1 MRASLHHAHLF
12 ATDVDA
18 TIDFWTRAF
27 GAEVVFDE
35 DFAGAR
41 NVFLTV
47 GSGRVHLYDQSPKV
61 VGQGTVHHFGVQVD
75 DLEEVVD
82 RLRGLGVSL
91 TNIRREP
98 TADYAMAEGPDGL
111 LIEIFRPDPARV
123 PSHLRE
129 YFNLPET
136 GTVQKESS

>member
-1 MRASLHHAHLF
+1 MVSLHHTHLL

-47 GSGRVHLYDQSPKV
+47 GAGRLHLYDQPPKLL
-61 VGQGTVHHFGVQVD
+61 GQGTVHHLGVQVD
-75 DLEEVVD
+75 DLEEVVQ
-82 RLRGLGVSL
+82 RLRGLGVSV
-91 TNIRREP
+91 TDIRREP
-98 TADYAMAEGPDGL
+98 TADYAMAMGPDDQ

-123 PSHLRE
+123 PEHLHD
-129 YFNLPET
+129 YFNLPRTET
-136 GTVQKESS
+136 DEQDPS